1 MHAPIGRANSGVDA
15 ANGIAELMDR
25 KDADRHRS
33 VRRQLQVI
41 GERIRYAGGQ
51 VKARAADRLR
61 DVPDA
66 KRRVRQL
73 SRQVGD
79 LVLGGGQL
87 DLGRGGGGLTVLW
100 LPGQLPAL
108 ERSFASRL

>member
-1 MHAPIGRANSGVDA
+1 MV
-15 ANGIAELMDR
+15 R
-25 KDADRHRS
+25 KDGCRLRACRL
-33 VRRQLQVI
+33 QLQVI

-87 DLGRGGGGLTVLW
+87 DLGRGEGGLKVLG
-100 LPGQLPAL
+100 LPGQLLVLVRQCAVGVL
-108 ERSFASRL
+108 VVRVV